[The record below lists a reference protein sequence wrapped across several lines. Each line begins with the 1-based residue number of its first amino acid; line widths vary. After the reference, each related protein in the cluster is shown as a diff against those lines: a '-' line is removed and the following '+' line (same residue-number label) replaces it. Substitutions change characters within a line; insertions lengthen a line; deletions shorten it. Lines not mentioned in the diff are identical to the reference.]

1 MNRKQ
6 RRANQKAHRIA
17 LKRTQKLAKKLALK
31 RGRSLAEADMEASL
45 IPLAFQDEPWNPETP
60 ADEELERVSKGFSS

>member
-6 RRANQKAHRIA
+6 RRANLKAHRIA

-31 RGRSLAEADMEASL
+31 RGRSLAEADVEASL
-45 IPLAFQDEPWNPETP
+45 VSLAFKDEFWHPETR
-60 ADEELERVSKGFSS
+60 AGEAAERISKGFSS

>member
-17 LKRTQKLAKKLALK
+17 LKRTQKFAKKLALK

-45 IPLAFQDEPWNPETP
+45 VSLAFKDEFWHPETP
-60 ADEELERVSKGFSS
+60 MGESVENLSKGFSS